1 MAGIGLLA
9 VVVAGVAFVRYRDR
23 ETEQLRRGASLAG
36 ELRALAAGDAVR
48 LAAVEEY
55 ETSLYQRLFYVSTVS
70 PRVRSAVWCLLAAVL
85 SAAGALATRGD
96 GLALTIV
103 HWAALFLAV
112 VFVLA
117 TLFFAGLAA
126 FHAAT
131 TPRVSFAESYASDSA
146 AGSDAADSGAA
157 GPDTVVSDAD
167 TPADADAP
175 ATEKATAEKATAE
188 KTTAEKTTTEKTT
201 TEQTAT

>member
-1 MAGIGLLA
+1 MEYWGVMAGIGLLA

-112 VFVLA
+112 VFALA

-131 TPRVSFAESYASDSA
+131 TPRVSFAESYANDGA
-146 AGSDAADSGAA
+146 AGSDTAGSGTAGSGTAESGAA
-157 GPDTVVSDAD
+157 VPDVAVPDAAVPDAD

-175 ATEKATAEKATAE
+175 ATEKAPPTR
-188 KTTAEKTTTEKTT
+188 
-201 TEQTAT
+201 